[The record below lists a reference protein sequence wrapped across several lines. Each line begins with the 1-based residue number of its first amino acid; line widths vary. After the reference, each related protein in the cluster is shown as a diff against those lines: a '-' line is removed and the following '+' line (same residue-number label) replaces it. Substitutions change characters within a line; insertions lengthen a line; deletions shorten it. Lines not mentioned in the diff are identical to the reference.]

1 MRYQKPDQVQL
12 KSNYFIVNHDMAV
25 DMINSFI
32 LVALG
37 FGPTLIA
44 MEVAWKLGKMS
55 VKRGE
60 KRLVWRST

>member
-1 MRYQKPDQVQL
+1 L
-12 KSNYFIVNHDMAV
+12 IFNHDMTV
-25 DMINSFI
+25 DMINSFV

-55 VKRGE
+55 GKRGE